1 MNNLKKFANQVA
13 VSKTINYIEKNPK
26 ENFNNIIN
34 LAEKFLSNPRDKRVL
49 KKIQKESKNE
59 DSPWTK
65 LLYKFF
71 DEIDSD
77 AQKKFI
83 INFLL
88 NSAVYGLPKEKEVA
102 RNNDINV
109 PWTILMDPTSRCNLH
124 CDGCWANEYNKT
136 DDLSYETMD
145 RIIREGKEI
154 GIYMYI
160 FSGGEPFIRIDDIL
174 KLCKEHQDCYFT
186 CFTNG
191 TLITKEVAKKIA
203 EVGNFAPGI
212 SIEGFEKATDFRR
225 GEDTFNRLSRGMDYL
240 KEEGVMYGVSVC
252 YHHYNYKEIGSEEF
266 YDFVIDK
273 GAYFM
278 WLFTYMP
285 IGKDANTDLCC
296 RADEREYMYHK
307 VREYRKTKP
316 IFAMDF
322 WNDGE
327 YVEGC
332 IAGGRNYFHINANGD
347 VEPCAFVHYSDTN
360 IEDVSLMEALKS
372 PLFKAYR
379 KRQPFNCNHLRPCPI
394 LDNPD
399 QIVEMVNEAKAKS
412 TQPIDEEPPEDLE
425 RKCDPIAEKWSKT
438 ADNLWEEK
446 NKNSDNKKGA

>member
-136 DDLSYETMD
+136 DDLSY
-145 RIIREGKEI
+145 
-154 GIYMYI
+154 
-160 FSGGEPFIRIDDIL
+160 
-174 KLCKEHQDCYFT
+174 
-186 CFTNG
+186 
-191 TLITKEVAKKIA
+191 
-203 EVGNFAPGI
+203 
-212 SIEGFEKATDFRR
+212 
-225 GEDTFNRLSRGMDYL
+225 
-240 KEEGVMYGVSVC
+240 
-252 YHHYNYKEIGSEEF
+252 
-266 YDFVIDK
+266 
-273 GAYFM
+273 
-278 WLFTYMP
+278 
-285 IGKDANTDLCC
+285 
-296 RADEREYMYHK
+296 
-307 VREYRKTKP
+307 
-316 IFAMDF
+316 
-322 WNDGE
+322 
-327 YVEGC
+327 
-332 IAGGRNYFHINANGD
+332 
-347 VEPCAFVHYSDTN
+347 
-360 IEDVSLMEALKS
+360 
-372 PLFKAYR
+372 
-379 KRQPFNCNHLRPCPI
+379 
-394 LDNPD
+394 
-399 QIVEMVNEAKAKS
+399 
-412 TQPIDEEPPEDLE
+412 
-425 RKCDPIAEKWSKT
+425 
-438 ADNLWEEK
+438 
-446 NKNSDNKKGA
+446 

>member
-327 YVEGC
+327 YS
-332 IAGGRNYFHINANGD
+332 N
-347 VEPCAFVHYSDTN
+347 
-360 IEDVSLMEALKS
+360 
-372 PLFKAYR
+372 
-379 KRQPFNCNHLRPCPI
+379 
-394 LDNPD
+394 
-399 QIVEMVNEAKAKS
+399 
-412 TQPIDEEPPEDLE
+412 
-425 RKCDPIAEKWSKT
+425 
-438 ADNLWEEK
+438 
-446 NKNSDNKKGA
+446 